1 MPFRRPHIAASAA
14 QSELADALAQLR
26 EQFDLP
32 TEFPEDVVADAK
44 AAAASVALPELDM
57 TDVEFMTIDPEG
69 STDLDQAMHLHST
82 RDGYR
87 VRYAIA
93 DVPALVTPGGAV
105 DTEARRRGQTLYAAD
120 GRIPL
125 HPPAIGDDAGS
136 LLPGKVRGAFVWDFD
151 LDALARQR
159 SVTLRRARI
168 RSRARWDYRQAQAG
182 IEAGSASESLRL
194 LEVVGRA
201 RIRLERERG
210 GASLNSPDEEIVFRD
225 GSYTIER
232 RMPLPVEDW
241 NAQISLMTGM
251 AAAQLMLSARV
262 GILRTMP
269 APDVD
274 AIAAFRVQTAAL
286 GQPWPD
292 YMPYGEYLRSL
303 RHDDPTTPAVLQ
315 AATALFRGAGY
326 VVLNGSLPEHTEQ
339 AAVAA
344 PYAHATAPLR
354 RLVDRWSLIVCEAI
368 STGADVPAWA
378 RDSLAQLPKIME
390 ATSRVASQL
399 NAASVN
405 RVEAALL
412 AGSVG
417 HEFTATVL
425 VVRGASAVVQ
435 LSAPSV
441 TATCRAIDGL
451 AAGAPVRIRLDA
463 VDIASG
469 SVTFSISARP

>member
-1 MPFRRPHIAASAA
+1 
-14 QSELADALAQLR
+14 
-26 EQFDLP
+26 
-32 TEFPEDVVADAK
+32 
-44 AAAASVALPELDM
+44 
-57 TDVEFMTIDPEG
+57 
-69 STDLDQAMHLHST
+69 
-82 RDGYR
+82 
-87 VRYAIA
+87 
-93 DVPALVTPGGAV
+93 
-105 DTEARRRGQTLYAAD
+105 
-120 GRIPL
+120 
-125 HPPAIGDDAGS
+125 
-136 LLPGKVRGAFVWDFD
+136 
-151 LDALARQR
+151 
-159 SVTLRRARI
+159 
-168 RSRARWDYRQAQAG
+168 
-182 IEAGSASESLRL
+182 
-194 LEVVGRA
+194 
-201 RIRLERERG
+201 
-210 GASLNSPDEEIVFRD
+210 
-225 GSYTIER
+225 
-232 RMPLPVEDW
+232 
-241 NAQISLMTGM
+241 
-251 AAAQLMLSARV
+251 
-262 GILRTMP
+262 
-269 APDVD
+269 
-274 AIAAFRVQTAAL
+274 
-286 GQPWPD
+286 
-292 YMPYGEYLRSL
+292 
-303 RHDDPTTPAVLQ
+303 VLQ